1 MVADININIG
11 SSSNIIMVGLS
22 VSIRGAIVN
31 IVPETLLS
39 YMGDPLQNKQ
49 LYMPLQEYGLFCLQ
63 GN

>member
-1 MVADININIG
+1 M
-11 SSSNIIMVGLS
+11 STC
-22 VSIRGAIVN
+22 GATVN

-49 LYMPLQEYGLFCLQ
+49 LYMPLQEYGLFWLQ